1 MAEVAGQKDQV
12 FKELLREF
20 FPDFVRLFYP
30 QIAAQLDWS
39 TLRFLYKETF
49 TDFPRGEQH
58 EADIVTEVRT
68 LEGEPELILVHV
80 EIESRRRPV
89 SFPERMLDYYFLLRR
104 RYKMPVL
111 PMVLYLSPGAGGLVV
126 ESVRE
131 SLFGLEVLSFH
142 YLVVGLPDL
151 EAKSYEATDNPLA
164 AALSAWMRSSEQ
176 RRVIRWLKI
185 LRRVAQLRL
194 NPAQQAL
201 AASVVELSLPLSAS
215 EQEEL
220 RELTGIEPEV
230 IEMTT
235 VFERWG
241 LEKGRA
247 EGMQQGRVEGVQ
259 EGLKSAVLRLATR
272 KFGNLPEPIQQRVVA
287 LQDEAELNAV
297 LDRLLF
303 ATSPEGLFTQ

>member
-1 MAEVAGQKDQV
+1 M
-12 FKELLREF
+12 
-20 FPDFVRLFYP
+20 
-30 QIAAQLDWS
+30 
-39 TLRFLYKETF
+39 
-49 TDFPRGEQH
+49 
-58 EADIVTEVRT
+58 
-68 LEGEPELILVHV
+68 
-80 EIESRRRPV
+80 
-89 SFPERMLDYYFLLRR
+89 
-104 RYKMPVL
+104 
-111 PMVLYLSPGAGGLVV
+111 
-126 ESVRE
+126 
-131 SLFGLEVLSFH
+131 LSFH

-247 EGMQQGRVEGVQ
+247 EGMQQGMQQGRVEGVQ

-272 KFGNLPEPIQQRVVA
+272 KFGNLPEPIQQRIVA

-297 LDRLLF
+297 LDRLLL